1 LLQKSLAGRPAAAY
15 ADLDE
20 QIEPNRRSKHMR
32 RTPLQLL
39 GDVLGMYAYLAAM
52 GGLQYWPALREA
64 SIVEVSL
71 PPTVQPDHGVQAP
84 SRRESDPARAIA
96 PAL

>member
-1 LLQKSLAGRPAAAY
+1 
-15 ADLDE
+15 
-20 QIEPNRRSKHMR
+20 MR

-52 GGLQYWPALREA
+52 GGLEYWPALREA

-71 PPTVQPDHGVQAP
+71 PAAVRVDHTVQAP
-84 SRRESDPARAIA
+84 TRRESDPARAIA
-96 PAL
+96 PAV

>member
-1 LLQKSLAGRPAAAY
+1 
-15 ADLDE
+15 
-20 QIEPNRRSKHMR
+20 MR

-52 GGLQYWPALREA
+52 GGLEYWPALREA

-71 PPTVQPDHGVQAP
+71 PATAQVDHDDVQA
-84 SRRESDPARAIA
+84 STRRKSDPARAVA
-96 PAL
+96 PAF

>member
-1 LLQKSLAGRPAAAY
+1 
-15 ADLDE
+15 
-20 QIEPNRRSKHMR
+20 MR

-52 GGLQYWPALREA
+52 GGLEYWPALREA
-64 SIVEVSL
+64 PIVEVS
-71 PPTVQPDHGVQAP
+71 PPAAAQVDHAVQA
-84 SRRESDPARAIA
+84 STRRESDPARAVA

>member
-1 LLQKSLAGRPAAAY
+1 
-15 ADLDE
+15 
-20 QIEPNRRSKHMR
+20 MR

-52 GGLQYWPALREA
+52 GGLEYWPALREA

-71 PPTVQPDHGVQAP
+71 PAAVQVDHGVQG
-84 SRRESDPARAIA
+84 STRRKSDPARAVA